1 MISNI
6 RKNIS
11 NIKLRSKILIGMIT
25 ISTFCLMFISVF
37 CYQYFAK
44 IQEKQVMDNV
54 HYTITTGSLNLSDE
68 MNQIVFEA
76 LRLIS
81 TPRVQKIITSFTEE
95 SDRKNYAKQ
104 FQEVQGLFVD
114 YQRTS
119 DYIDT
124 VCMFGSNGEY
134 YGISDYGWNFNEEK
148 LLELIPSGAR
158 GIVLLPEQR
167 NDITKINM
175 TIPVVFP
182 LNKIESGEIP
192 VIRENVKEA
201 VGRLVVFLNTN
212 KILNDINAYNQ
223 LGKSNFYLSTTDGSP
238 LTESRFDIAYEK
250 EFKQRIEEVVTE
262 SQYNVK
268 SKDDTYKVMVQDVDA
283 CGIKLISITSL
294 TEILK
299 EFQSIKSFILMVW
312 LISMI
317 LAILFSFF
325 VSDFIT
331 RKMRRLI
338 IDVQKI
344 EYGTYEVQEIT
355 VNDEVSKLRES
366 INSMYIT
373 IKEQMLQIKKE
384 AEEKNAAEIQ
394 ALSEQVN
401 PHFLYNTLDC
411 IKWEIIAGD
420 KDNSTKMIECLSDYL
435 RIGLSQGRQ
444 IITVKEEIS
453 HVVNYMYIMNLRSSD
468 TVEFSTEVEEG
479 LHSTSILKLILQPL
493 VENSLK
499 HGFGKFDFLPL
510 GFLPK
515 IIVRFYVEGKRLIIE
530 VEDNGKGIDI
540 TKAMASKN
548 RTMIA
553 GEKHVGIYNVYRR
566 LSTCYGED
574 VELSFHSMPF
584 YKNIVRISIP
594 YVTADMQRQ

>member
-1 MISNI
+1 MISKI
-6 RKNIS
+6 RKNIR
-11 NIKLRSKILIGMIT
+11 NIKLRSKILIGMIA

-37 CYQYFAK
+37 CYRYFAK

-76 LRLIS
+76 LKLIS
-81 TPRVQKIITSFTEE
+81 TPKVQKIITTFTKE
-95 SDRKNYAKQ
+95 SDRTNYAKQ
-104 FQEVQGLFVD
+104 FQEVQSLFVD
-114 YQRTS
+114 YLRIS

-134 YGISDYGWNFNEEK
+134 FGLSDYGWNYNEEK
-148 LLELIPSGAR
+148 LLELIPYDAR

-167 NDITKINM
+167 NDITKMNL

-182 LNKIESGEIP
+182 LNKLGQDEIP
-192 VIRENVKEA
+192 VISENVKEA
-201 VGRLVVFLNTN
+201 AGRLVVFLDTK

-223 LGKSNFYLSTTDGSP
+223 LGKSNFYISTMDGSP
-238 LTESRFDIAYEK
+238 LTESRFHIAYEK
-250 EFKQRIEEVVTE
+250 DFKQSIEEVVTK
-262 SQYNVK
+262 SQFRIK
-268 SKDDTYKVMVQDVDA
+268 SNGDTYMVMVQDVDA

-299 EFQSIKSFILMVW
+299 EFQNIKSFIVMVW
-312 LISMI
+312 LISM
-317 LAILFSFF
+317 LMAILFSFF

-344 EYGTYEVQEIT
+344 ESGTYEVQEIT
-355 VNDEVSKLRES
+355 VHDEVSKLRES
-366 INSMYIT
+366 INSMYVT
-373 IKEQMLQIKKE
+373 IKEQMLQIKRE

-394 ALSEQVN
+394 ALSEQIN

-411 IKWEIIAGD
+411 IKWEIVAGD
-420 KDNSTKMIECLSDYL
+420 KENSTKMIECLSDYL

-468 TVEFSTEVEEG
+468 TVEFNYEIEEG
-479 LHSTSILKLILQPL
+479 LQNTSILKLILQPL

-510 GFLPK
+510 GILPK
-515 IIVRFYVEGKRLIIE
+515 ITVKFYLEGERLIIE

-540 TKAMASKN
+540 NKAMASKN
-548 RTMIA
+548 RTMVS

-584 YKNIVRISIP
+584 YQNVVRISIP
-594 YVTADMQRQ
+594 YDLANL